1 MSHPDRG
8 AVFNVAF
15 GRHDDK
21 LSASDASGL
30 ESRDVATAGD
40 GGHGDGPGDR
50 LLSQVTHARVDDE
63 YGGTIAVVADGGKRR
78 GSLPSAPEISDEQ
91 GWATVT
97 RGVVVS

>member
-21 LSASDASGL
+21 LSVSDASGL

-40 GGHGDGPGDR
+40 G
-50 LLSQVTHARVDDE
+50 VTATAR
-63 YGGTIAVVADGGKRR
+63 
-78 GSLPSAPEISDEQ
+78 
-91 GWATVT
+91 ATVSSP
-97 RGVVVS
+97 R